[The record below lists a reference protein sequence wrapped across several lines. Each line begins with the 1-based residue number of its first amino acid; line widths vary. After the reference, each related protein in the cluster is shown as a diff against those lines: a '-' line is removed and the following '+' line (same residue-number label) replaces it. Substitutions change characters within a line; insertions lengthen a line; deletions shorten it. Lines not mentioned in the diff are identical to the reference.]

1 MSEIEY
7 DAEMVGAFIA
17 PRPGEYVPSQY
28 AHDLAHMAF
37 NLNVRL
43 AQRDREIEAL
53 RLERNELATLAT
65 WFESHDRPTQR
76 QKKKDEWALKK
87 LRLAALSDNPE
98 GEQEPEEQILD
109 GIVGLTV
116 IELSELL
123 KEFEEKFG
131 GAADKEEGE

>member
-43 AQRDREIEAL
+43 AQRDGELEAL
-53 RLERNELATLAT
+53 RGLARNVIDSQDAAMQHPVTEDKIRASMNAVA
-65 WFESHDRPTQR
+65 
-76 QKKKDEWALKK
+76 AL
-87 LRLAALSDNPE
+87 RAALSDPE
-98 GEQEPEEQILD
+98 SPA
-109 GIVGLTV
+109 LT
-116 IELSELL
+116 
-123 KEFEEKFG
+123 
-131 GAADKEEGE
+131 DKEA